1 MYVYMLYIYMARLC
15 WYVILQLSMSTLNKE
30 KIKIKK
36 LESFLMH
43 LVITQTFVFYYV
55 IVKVCLW
62 KTTSTIFV
70 FYSTSFT
77 LFIFVCAHLIL

>member
-1 MYVYMLYIYMARLC
+1 MARLC

-30 KIKIKK
+30 KLKIKK
-36 LESFLMH
+36 LKSSLVH
-43 LVITQTFVFYYV
+43 LVTTQTFAFYYV

-77 LFIFVCAHLIL
+77 LFIIVCAHLIL

>member
-1 MYVYMLYIYMARLC
+1 MARLC